1 MPVTIKK
8 LGEQIG
14 AVFSGEDIS
23 SPIDEETLSLLRR
36 AFYSHSVL
44 VFRDQEISNEQ
55 HIAFSG
61 GFGPLE
67 MTIPNDPV
75 GDGGPIGVICN
86 VDESGDIIPPDD
98 KRMLYQKGNTMW
110 HSDGAFR
117 RVPLRGSLLSAKEVP
132 PEGGET
138 EYASLRAAYTTLPA
152 ARQSLIEDLV
162 AEHSLAYSRSQIAAD
177 LMEDEFLKNTP
188 PTPHPLV
195 RMIPETG
202 KKCCSSA
209 PTPPTS
215 SAGLSK
221 RAGFCC
227 ASCSSGRHSRSSSTA
242 TNGNCT
248 ISSCGTT
255 SAACIAGAPGTAGTT
270 AASCIAPR
278 YLATLWYLGNAHA
291 FARPLPY
298 LSFGRPFCR

>member
-1 MPVTIKK
+1 MPVTIEK
-8 LGEQIG
+8 LGQQIG
-14 AVFSGEDIS
+14 AVVSGVDIS
-23 SPIDEETLSLLRR
+23 LSIDEETLSLLRR

-67 MTIPNDPV
+67 MTIANDPV

-138 EYASLRAAYTTLPA
+138 EYASLRAAYATLPA

-195 RMIPETG
+195 RMNPETG
-202 KKCCSSA
+202 EKVLLVGSYA
-209 PTPPTS
+209 THIVGWPVEEGRTLLRELLEWATQPQFVYRHEWQ
-215 SAGLSK
+215 LHDLVMWDNV
-221 RAGFCC
+221 
-227 ASCSSGRHSRSSSTA
+227 SCLHR
-242 TNGNCT
+242 
-248 ISSCGTT
+248 
-255 SAACIAGAPGTAGTT
+255 
-270 AASCIAPR
+270 
-278 YLATLWYLGNAHA
+278 
-291 FARPLPY
+291 
-298 LSFGRPFCR
+298 GRPWDGCNHRRVMHRTTLSGDALVPR

>member
-1 MPVTIKK
+1 MPVTIEK

-14 AVFSGEDIS
+14 AVVSGVDIS

-55 HIAFSG
+55 HISFSG

-67 MTIPNDPV
+67 MTIANDPV

-117 RVPLRGSLLSAKEVP
+117 QVPLRGSLLSAKEVP

-138 EYASLRAAYTTLPA
+138 EYASLRAAYATLPT
-152 ARQSLIEDLV
+152 ARQSLIENLV

-188 PTPHPLV
+188 PSPHPLV

-202 KKCCSSA
+202 EKVLLVGSYA
-209 PTPPTS
+209 THIVGWPVEEGRTLLRELLEWATQPQFVYRHEWQ
-215 SAGLSK
+215 LHDLVMWDNV
-221 RAGFCC
+221 
-227 ASCSSGRHSRSSSTA
+227 SCLHR
-242 TNGNCT
+242 
-248 ISSCGTT
+248 
-255 SAACIAGAPGTAGTT
+255 
-270 AASCIAPR
+270 
-278 YLATLWYLGNAHA
+278 
-291 FARPLPY
+291 
-298 LSFGRPFCR
+298 GRPWDGWNHRRVMHRTTLSGDALVPR

>member
-1 MPVTIKK
+1 MPVTIEK

-14 AVFSGEDIS
+14 AVVSGVDIS

-67 MTIPNDPV
+67 MTIANDPV

-98 KRMLYQKGNTMW
+98 KRMLNQKGNTMW

-132 PEGGET
+132 PQGGET
-138 EYASLRAAYTTLPA
+138 EYASLRAAYAPSPLRELLEWAKQPQFVYRHEWQLHDLVMWDNVSCLHRGRPWNGWNHRRVMHRTTLSGDA
-152 ARQSLIEDLV
+152 LV
-162 AEHSLAYSRSQIAAD
+162 
-177 LMEDEFLKNTP
+177 
-188 PTPHPLV
+188 
-195 RMIPETG
+195 
-202 KKCCSSA
+202 
-209 PTPPTS
+209 
-215 SAGLSK
+215 
-221 RAGFCC
+221 
-227 ASCSSGRHSRSSSTA
+227 
-242 TNGNCT
+242 
-248 ISSCGTT
+248 
-255 SAACIAGAPGTAGTT
+255 
-270 AASCIAPR
+270 PR
-278 YLATLWYLGNAHA
+278 
-291 FARPLPY
+291 
-298 LSFGRPFCR
+298 